1 MEKEKASVGFVVGV
15 IIFVALIVVGSY
27 IAMKRMKPQVDPLV
41 GTTGSEPVTLPD
53 DSTNPP
59 VGIKPGSTPASP
71 KPTMENTNLKI
82 TTTQEGSGPAIVNGQ
97 TASMLYTGT
106 LENGQKF
113 DSNIDPAFN
122 HVEPFEFTLGAGQV
136 IKGWDLGVLG
146 MKAGEKRTLVIPSD
160 LAYGSRGVP
169 GVIPPGATLTF
180 TIELKAIK

>member
-1 MEKEKASVGFVVGV
+1 MEKEKASVGFIVGV
-15 IIFVALIVVGSY
+15 IIFVALVVLGSY
-27 IAMKRMKPQVDPLV
+27 IAMKRMKPPVDPLMTDSTV
-41 GTTGSEPVTLPD
+41 EPVTLPD
-53 DSTNPP
+53 DSLNPP
-59 VGIKPGSTPASP
+59 AGTKPGSTPTSP

-146 MKAGEKRTLVIPSD
+146 MKAGEKRTLVIPGD